1 MRTADLDQL
10 EAELGS
16 FAQQNI
22 TPQLLRELRS
32 DHAGETGAVW
42 IYRGILKVTRDPGVQ
57 HFAQTHLQTE
67 REHLAFFERWLPRE
81 CNSLLL
87 PLWRASGFLLGAF
100 CALFGPRFVFVTIE
114 AVERFVVAHSQQQI
128 DSLPMQGGTQ
138 HPLAQLLSHLQ
149 TTINAM
155 PVRAPWDTCPW
166 VNGSGSPWSITARTP
181 P

>member
-1 MRTADLDQL
+1 LRSRT
-10 EAELGS
+10 S
-16 FAQQNI
+16 P
-22 TPQLLRELRS
+22 PQLLRELRS